1 MKLIWRL
8 KSLNK
13 YNNWI
18 FKLAIATL
26 FLGFAFRFFFYQ
38 STSLEPNI
46 ETTFADTTELSKEPV
61 SSVGISKPP
70 PVTVDIPKPPLAVD
84 IPKPTSSANTS
95 KDSLP
100 IDLQEPDNET
110 PQKELDA
117 GKCDLFTGDWI
128 PDPSGPM
135 YTNSSCSLIEG
146 HQNCMRNGRTDSGYL
161 FWRWNP
167 RDCQLPPFT
176 AQRFLEVMRNKRWA
190 LIGDSISRNH
200 VQSLL
205 CMLSTLPPVISAPFA
220 KLSEE
225 SDARIFKGLIVK
237 LLLSKLLKFTMM
249 RSTNQKDGTFPSY
262 NFSITNIWSPFLV
275 KAAIFED
282 NDGVS
287 TSEVQLQLDKLD
299 TNWTD
304 LYQSLDYMIIS
315 TGKWFLKAA
324 IYHDNDTVVGCHICP
339 GKNLTEMGF
348 VFAYEKALRHAM
360 NFIATSKHK
369 GLIFF
374 RTSTPDHF
382 ENGEW
387 HSGGNCTKT
396 TPAKEGEIELKD
408 LNRILRSVELAEFE
422 KASAKAA
429 ENGVNLKLLDFTNL
443 LLSRP
448 DGHPGT
454 IQAVSSIRAGQR
466 CESSE

>member
-46 ETTFADTTELSKEPV
+46 EITFADSTELSKEPV
-61 SSVGISKPP
+61 SSAGISKPPPVTVDIPKP

-100 IDLQEPDNET
+100 TDLQEPDNET

-167 RDCQLPPFT
+167 RDLAVT
-176 AQRFLEVMRNKRWA
+176 
-190 LIGDSISRNH
+190 SIY
-200 VQSLL
+200 
-205 CMLSTLPPVISAPFA
+205 C
-220 KLSEE
+220 
-225 SDARIFKGLIVK
+225 
-237 LLLSKLLKFTMM
+237 SK
-249 RSTNQKDGTFPSY
+249 
-262 NFSITNIWSPFLV
+262 
-275 KAAIFED
+275 
-282 NDGVS
+282 VS
-287 TSEVQLQLDKLD
+287 
-299 TNWTD
+299 
-304 LYQSLDYMIIS
+304 
-315 TGKWFLKAA
+315 
-324 IYHDNDTVVGCHICP
+324 
-339 GKNLTEMGF
+339 
-348 VFAYEKALRHAM
+348 
-360 NFIATSKHK
+360 
-369 GLIFF
+369 
-374 RTSTPDHF
+374 
-382 ENGEW
+382 
-387 HSGGNCTKT
+387 
-396 TPAKEGEIELKD
+396 
-408 LNRILRSVELAEFE
+408 
-422 KASAKAA
+422 
-429 ENGVNLKLLDFTNL
+429 
-443 LLSRP
+443 
-448 DGHPGT
+448 
-454 IQAVSSIRAGQR
+454 
-466 CESSE
+466 

>member
-13 YNNWI
+13 YSNWI
-18 FKLAIATL
+18 FKLAIAVL
-26 FLGFAFRFFFYQ
+26 LLGFAFRFFFYQ
-38 STSLEPNI
+38 SSSFEPNI
-46 ETTFADTTELSKEPV
+46 ETPFVDSTELSKEPV
-61 SSVGISKPP
+61 PSVEIPKPP
-70 PVTVDIPKPPLAVD
+70 PPVAVDIPKPPASV
-84 IPKPTSSANTS
+84 NTS
-95 KDSLP
+95 ETSLSSGV
-100 IDLQEPDNET
+100 QEHEDET
-110 PQKELDA
+110 PQEELND

-128 PDPSGPM
+128 PNSSGPM
-135 YTNSSCSLIEG
+135 YTNATCSLIEG
-146 HQNCMRNGRTDSGYL
+146 HQNCMRNGRPDSGYL

-167 RDCQLPPFT
+167 RDCELPPFD

-205 CMLSTLPPVISAPFA
+205 CILSTVEQAVEVYHD
-220 KLSEE
+220 EE
-225 SDARIFKGLIVK
+225 YK
-237 LLLSKLLKFTMM
+237 SKRWHFPSHNFTM
-249 RSTNQKDGTFPSY
+249 S
-262 NFSITNIWSPFLV
+262 NIWSPFLV

-282 NDGVS
+282 NNGVS
-287 TSEVQLQLDKLD
+287 SSEVQLQLDKLD
-299 TNWTD
+299 TNWTN
-304 LYQSLDYMIIS
+304 LYQSFDYMIIS

-324 IYHDNDTVVGCHICP
+324 IYHENDTEVGCHICP
-339 GKNLTEMGF
+339 GKNLTEKGF
-348 VFAYEKALRHAM
+348 VFAYEKALRYAM

-387 HSGGNCTKT
+387 HNGGNCTKT

-408 LNRILRSVELAEFE
+408 LNKILRAVELAEFE

-448 DGHPGT
+448 DGHPGPYRQFHPFAQDKNAKVQNDCLHWCLPGP
-454 IQAVSSIRAGQR
+454 IDYWNDVIMEMAVNG
-466 CESSE
+466 

>member
-26 FLGFAFRFFFYQ
+26 LLGFAFRLLFYQ
-38 STSLEPNI
+38 SSSFEPNI
-46 ETTFADTTELSKEPV
+46 ETAFADSTELSKEPV
-61 SSVGISKPP
+61 SSVDISKPP
-70 PVTVDIPKPPLAVD
+70 PVTVDIPKPPLAAD

-95 KDSLP
+95 KDSLSA
-100 IDLQEPDNET
+100 DLQEPDDET
-110 PQKELDA
+110 PQKELNA

-128 PDPSGPM
+128 PNPSGPM

-167 RDCQLPPFT
+167 RDCQLPPFN

-205 CMLSTLPPVISAPFA
+205 CILSTVEQAVEVYHD
-220 KLSEE
+220 EE
-225 SDARIFKGLIVK
+225 YK
-237 LLLSKLLKFTMM
+237 SK
-249 RSTNQKDGTFPSY
+249 RWHFPSY
-262 NFSITNIWSPFLV
+262 NFTISNIWSPFLV

-299 TNWTD
+299 TNWTN
-304 LYQSLDYMIIS
+304 LYQGLDYMIIS

-324 IYHDNDTVVGCHICP
+324 IYHENDTVVGCHICP
-339 GKNLTEMGF
+339 GKNFTEKGF
-348 VFAYEKALRHAM
+348 VFAYEKALRYAM

-387 HSGGNCTKT
+387 HNGGNCTKT

-408 LNRILRSVELAEFE
+408 LNKILRTVELAEFE

-448 DGHPGT
+448 DGHPGPYRQFHPFAQDKNAKVQNDCLHWCLPGP
-454 IQAVSSIRAGQR
+454 IDYWNDVIMEMAING
-466 CESSE
+466 